1 MNNEWT
7 PLRRKRGAGRLAL
20 AAVVSVLAA
29 LWLAAGADAAVI
41 NVTRYDEGNSADP
54 CTPTSCSLRQ
64 AIQMANAG
72 SDATDTINLPG
83 AQGYA
88 LAGFAGSLNV
98 TGHTVNIVGTGPS
111 PSVIVGGGMGRV
123 LTVQGASTDVTLT
136 NISIT
141 GGTDPNGGG
150 IFSSAKLTLVNSDVS
165 GNTALGADP
174 NAPGKGAGISIAGTG
189 QLAVIGSTVKNNTAQ
204 GSSMAGSTGAGIHNE
219 GGKVTVTRSLI
230 SGNVSQSGGSNQG
243 QGAGIFNNFGGT
255 LTVDQ
260 SVVSNNT
267 ANGGSQYGGAG
278 GGIFNQG
285 TATTVTA
292 STITGNVAKGGTAGG
307 SKANGAGIYS
317 NNGHVVVVNS
327 TISANTAQA
336 GTGGN
341 PGGNGA
347 GIFGQSTQ
355 LELTDVTLSGN
366 QAPGPGSS
374 GGSLYMNG
382 GTVSFRDTIVASGL
396 AVTGSNCFT
405 ETAAPVT
412 ATGRNLES
420 TDQCGLAAGD
430 IKNADPLLGPL
441 QDNGGATPTQALLAG
456 SPAIDAAPVAGC
468 QAADQRGVGRPQG
481 TACDIGAYEVGVTPA
496 GTPPPGS
503 DVVAP
508 LFLSASLDKV
518 WAVNTRGR
526 AEVQAAARRRVKRGA
541 RFRYALSEPSRVKVT
556 IQRAT
561 KGRKVGRACRRQTR
575 RNRSKHA
582 CVRYVSAGSFIQQGS
597 AGKNVKPFS
606 GRIGKKRLRP
616 GTYRATLVATDAAG
630 NRSLPKRLKFRI
642 VRP

>member
-1 MNNEWT
+1 
-7 PLRRKRGAGRLAL
+7 
-20 AAVVSVLAA
+20 VLAA

-41 NVTRYDEGNSADP
+41 NVTRYDEGSSVDP
-54 CTPTSCSLRQ
+54 CTPASCSLRQ
-64 AIQMANAG
+64 AITKANDG
-72 SDATDTINLPG
+72 TDATDTINLPG
-83 AQGYA
+83 GQGYA
-88 LAGFAGSLNV
+88 LAGFAGDLRV
-98 TGHTVNIVGTGPS
+98 TAHTVNIVGTGAS
-111 PSVIVGGGMGRV
+111 PSVIVGGGIARV

-141 GGTDPNGGG
+141 GGQDPTGGG

-165 GNTALGADP
+165 GNTAVGSNP
-174 NAPGKGAGISIAGTG
+174 NSPGQGAGIAISSTG

-204 GSSMAGSTGAGIHNE
+204 GSSTSGSLGGGIHSE
-219 GGKVTVTRSLI
+219 GGKVDVTRSVI
-230 SGNVSQSGGSNQG
+230 TGNVTQAGGSLASA
-243 QGAGIFNNFGGT
+243 GAGIFNNFNGT

-292 STITGNVAKGGTAGG
+292 STITANVAKGGTAGG
-307 SKANGAGIYS
+307 SKANGAGLYS
-317 NNGHVVVVNS
+317 NNGRVVVANS

-347 GIFGQSTQ
+347 GIFSQATQ
-355 LELTDVTLSGN
+355 LELTDVTLSAN
-366 QAPGPGSS
+366 QAPGLGSS

-382 GTVSFRDTIVASGL
+382 GSVSFRDTIVAGGS
-396 AVTGSNCFT
+396 AITGSNCFT

-420 TDQCGLAAGD
+420 TDQCGLTAGD
-430 IKNADPLLGPL
+430 IKSADPLLGPL

-456 SPAIDAAPVAGC
+456 SPAIDAAPTAGC
-468 QAADQRGVGRPQG
+468 QATDQRGLARPQG
-481 TACDIGAYEVGVTPA
+481 PGCDIGAYEVGTAPEGPKA
-496 GTPPPGS
+496 GGS
-503 DVVAP
+503 DVAAP
-508 LFLSASLDKV
+508 VFRSASLDKV
-518 WAVNTRGR
+518 WAVNARGP
-526 AEVQAAARRRVKRGA
+526 AEVQAAARRRVKRGGT
-541 RFRYALSEPSRVKVT
+541 FRYTLSEGSRVVVT

-561 KGRKVGRACRRQTR
+561 TGRKAGRRCRRQTR
-575 RNRSKHA
+575 RNRSKRA
-582 CVRYVSAGSFIQQGS
+582 CVLYVRAGSFLQQG
-597 AGKNVKPFS
+597 AQGTNVRAFS
-606 GRIGKKRLRP
+606 GRIGNKSLRP
-616 GTYRATLVATDAAG
+616 ASYRATLVATDAAG
-630 NRSLPKRLKFRI
+630 NRSLPKRLKFRV